1 MYRRLTL
8 FLAGVM
14 ILMASAF
21 TFAQDEPKDVLYMVH
36 KDVIKANMVQQ
47 YEKAVN
53 DLYEQLKTHNFGMQ
67 IQFASST
74 DENEYFFLTPISSYA
89 DLDKTDAIWSEL
101 YEKAGEETMA
111 AIDKQFEGCYEH
123 HNNYVI
129 RLNTELSYTPENPRL
144 KPEEANFIHWDYYQI
159 EEGKEQQA
167 MELVKKFKDLWIKN
181 NKVSDGYNV
190 WIADIGHNLG
200 TMVVT
205 RTAKDAVDY
214 YEQREKI
221 RKSMGDEI
229 DKLLSEFYP
238 LMRDFRHVNGKT
250 HPEWVYTPS
259 E

>member
-1 MYRRLTL
+1 MRLTL

-36 KDVIKANMVQQ
+36 KDVIKANMVKQ

-53 DLYEQLKTHNFGMQ
+53 ELYDQFKAHNFGMQ

-89 DLDKTDAIWSEL
+89 DLDKTDAIWEEL
-101 YEKAGEETMA
+101 YKKAGEETMS

-129 RLNTELSYTPENPRL
+129 RLNTELSYIPENPRF
-144 KPEEANFIHWDYYQI
+144 KPEDANFIHWDYYQI

-167 MELVKKFKDLWIKN
+167 IEFAKKFKELWTN
-181 NKVSDGYNV
+181 NNVGDGYNL
-190 WIADIGHNLG
+190 WMADIGHDLG
-200 TMVVT
+200 LIVITQS
-205 RTAKDAVDY
+205 AINAVDFY
-214 YEQREKI
+214 QQGERLMET
-221 RKSMGDEI
+221 MGDEI
-229 DKLLSEFYP
+229 NKLNEDFMKLT
-238 LMRDFRHVNGKT
+238 RVFRHLNGKP

>member
-1 MYRRLTL
+1 MRLTL

-36 KDVIKANMVQQ
+36 KDVIKANMVKQ

-53 DLYEQLKTHNFGMQ
+53 ELYDQFKAHNFGMQ

-89 DLDKTDAIWSEL
+89 DLDKTDAIWEEL
-101 YEKAGEETMA
+101 YKKAGEETMS

-129 RLNTELSYTPENPRL
+129 RLNTELSYIPENPRF
-144 KPEEANFIHWDYYQI
+144 KPEDANFIHWDYYQI

-167 MELVKKFKDLWIKN
+167 IEFAKKFKELWTN
-181 NKVSDGYNV
+181 NNVGDGYNL
-190 WIADIGHNLG
+190 WMADIGHDLG
-200 TMVVT
+200 LIVITQS
-205 RTAKDAVDY
+205 AINAVDFY
-214 YEQREKI
+214 QQGERLMET
-221 RKSMGDEI
+221 MGDEI
-229 DKLLSEFYP
+229 NKLNEDFMKLT
-238 LMRDFRHVNGKT
+238 RDFSHLNGKP

>member
-1 MYRRLTL
+1 MYRRLIIFTGVL
-8 FLAGVM
+8 IFL
-14 ILMASAF
+14 ISAF
-21 TFAQDEPKDVLYMVH
+21 NIAQDEPKDMLYMVH
-36 KDVIKANMVQQ
+36 KDVIKANKVTQ

-53 DLYEQLKTHNFGMQ
+53 ELYEQFKTHNFGMQ
-67 IQFASST
+67 IQFVSSN

-89 DLDKTDAIWSEL
+89 DLDKTDAIWEEL
-101 YEKAGEETMA
+101 YKKAGEETMS

-129 RLNTELSYTPENPRL
+129 RLSTELSYRPENPRL
-144 KPEEANFIHWDYYQI
+144 KPEEVNFAHWDYYQI

-167 MELVKKFKDLWIKN
+167 MDITKKYKELWAKN
-181 NKVSDGYNV
+181 NVEDGYNV

-205 RTAKDAVDY
+205 QTAKNAADY

-221 RKSMGDEI
+221 KKSIGDEI
-229 DKLLSEFYP
+229 DKLRSEFHP
-238 LMRDFRHVNGKT
+238 LIRDIKRINGKP